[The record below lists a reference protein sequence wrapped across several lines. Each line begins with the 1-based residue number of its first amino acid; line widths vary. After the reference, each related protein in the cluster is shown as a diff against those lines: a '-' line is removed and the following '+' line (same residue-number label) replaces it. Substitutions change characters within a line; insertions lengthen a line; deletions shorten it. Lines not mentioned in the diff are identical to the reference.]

1 MYLIVELFFL
11 IAKFLKDSQF
21 KNAFEVRYL
30 FMYFKIF
37 NVKILIAMDIKHII
51 QLKYQQILNT
61 NYYLFLLILFLC
73 LIFYSQALKLDL
85 NESNVRYN
93 FEQL

>member
-37 NVKILIAMDIKHII
+37 NVKILIAIDIKHII
-51 QLKYQQILNT
+51 QLKYQKNLNT
-61 NYYLFLLILFLC
+61 YNLFLLIFFIC
-73 LIFYSQALKLDL
+73 FIFYSQALKLDL

>member
-37 NVKILIAMDIKHII
+37 NVEILIAMDIKPII
-51 QLKYQQILNT
+51 QLKYQTNLNT
-61 NYYLFLLILFLC
+61 YYLFLLIFFIC
-73 LIFYSQALKLDL
+73 FIFYSQALKLDL

>member
-30 FMYFKIF
+30 YMYFKIF
-37 NVKILIAMDIKHII
+37 NIKILIAMDLKHII
-51 QLKYQQILNT
+51 QLKYQKIVNT
-61 NYYLFLLILFLC
+61 YNLFLLIFFFIYFLFTGTK
-73 LIFYSQALKLDL
+73 IG
-85 NESNVRYN
+85 
-93 FEQL
+93 FERIKCKI